1 MLNPSVFK
9 PQYVSLLSLV
19 ITAPNGQKDQRWTG
33 FYSSCVTQLK
43 AEVLSDN

>member
-1 MLNPSVFK
+1 MHDPSVFK

-19 ITAPNGQKDQRWTG
+19 ITAPNGQKNQRWTG
-33 FYSSCVTQLK
+33 LYSLCITQLK